1 MTIKKACNFISLV
14 GMVFV
19 AAAYIYLWKKGIFAS
34 QEKLQNFVSGFGLI
48 GGMVFVFIQIVQV
61 VIPIIP
67 GGISCLAGVVLF
79 GAGMGFLYDYVG
91 ICAGS
96 ILAFLIAKAYGRPLL
111 KKMFQPKLLEK
122 YESWTETKTVLL
134 QKFIPFPYLLTL
146 FMHNEYRMRIYHCM
160 KKACLL

>member
-19 AAAYIYLWKKGIFAS
+19 AAACIYLWKKGIFAS
-34 QEKLQNFVSGFGLI
+34 QEKLQSFVSGFGLI

-79 GAGMGFLYDYVG
+79 GVGMGFLYDYVG
-91 ICAGS
+91 DMRWLNPGISDCQS
-96 ILAFLIAKAYGRPLL
+96 L
-111 KKMFQPKLLEK
+111 
-122 YESWTETKTVLL
+122 WKTVIEKNVSA
-134 QKFIPFPYLLTL
+134 QAPRKI
-146 FMHNEYRMRIYHCM
+146 
-160 KKACLL
+160 